1 LFTCKYRFRFWC
13 SSGIIVFP
21 LPVRAHLAAAERIVT
36 SVVVVETREDDG
48 FGRAKSEG
56 PWQIAT

>member
-1 LFTCKYRFRFWC
+1 M
-13 SSGIIVFP
+13 
-21 LPVRAHLAAAERIVT
+21 VT

-56 PWQIAT
+56 PWQIATQ